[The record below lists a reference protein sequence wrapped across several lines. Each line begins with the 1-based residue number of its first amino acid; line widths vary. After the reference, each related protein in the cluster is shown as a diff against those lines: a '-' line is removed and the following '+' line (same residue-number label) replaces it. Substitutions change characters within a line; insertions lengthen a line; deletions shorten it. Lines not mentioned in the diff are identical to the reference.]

1 MLQDKAGASSSS
13 KLSPGQKENN
23 SVDDDDLDE
32 DLGGDD
38 DFNMDNFV
46 DITSDA
52 EEAQDLDDDE
62 DDGTRHD
69 TSRQGRILPHDL
81 LALEIPQY

>member
-1 MLQDKAGASSSS
+1 M
-13 KLSPGQKENN
+13 SPDQKENI

-32 DLGGDD
+32 DLGGVD
-38 DFNMDNFV
+38 DFNMDNFA

-52 EEAQDLDDDE
+52 EEAQDLNDDE

-69 TSRQGRILPHDL
+69 TSRQGRI
-81 LALEIPQY
+81 

>member
-32 DLGGDD
+32 DLGDVD
-38 DFNMDNFV
+38 DFNIENFA

-52 EEAQDLDDDE
+52 EEGQDLNDDE

-69 TSRQGRILPHDL
+69 TSRHGRILPPDL
-81 LALEIPQY
+81 QELEIPQY